1 MPFQFV
7 KFLRHLSGSF
17 SFVQPEEVS
26 CHRHKS
32 KVRTQSSVFFFF
44 FLSTVFSLQ
53 PIILPKIPI
62 NQSMQ
67 FDKLRGKVV

>member
-44 FLSTVFSLQ
+44 FFEHSLQ
-53 PIILPKIPI
+53 SSAYYITQ
-62 NQSMQ
+62 NSY
-67 FDKLRGKVV
+67 